1 MSASG
6 CIRCPR
12 ISCGHLWNLKPPTAS
27 VALTCSRPV
36 STASWRLRVD
46 TVGRGKGYVDQSE
59 QRYCRSSAVSERILT
74 IARTWIPLYATP
86 SVIFLRIGIGRPE
99 TPIHRCSQLV
109 SMFRCSIYTSV
120 ILYWLHTAMCWCRS
134 DLTAWQVEA
143 WLRDSSVRHKCF
155 VDYRTVASW
164 HPIHSPTTSDASRVS
179 VFTGWGRF
187 VWSDVHWQLTLSRLW
202 WMLELSTGSTTVMS
216 SSPVYMPST
225 CGSCKESL
233 TPQLDWYSAGANTTA
248 FPLRC
253 ARDLLH

>member
-1 MSASG
+1 M
-6 CIRCPR
+6 
-12 ISCGHLWNLKPPTAS
+12 
-27 VALTCSRPV
+27 

-46 TVGRGKGYVDQSE
+46 TVGGGKGYVDQSE

-202 WMLELSTGSTTVMS
+202 WMLELSTGSTTVMT
-216 SSPVYMPST
+216 SSPVYTTST
-225 CGSCKESL
+225 RGSCKESL
-233 TPQLDWYSAGANTTA
+233 TPQLDW
-248 FPLRC
+248 
-253 ARDLLH
+253 